1 MSENLFVIVTRYYIL
16 VVVVNDDH
24 SFAHVSPIEILSLRN
39 FHCQTRNLFVS
50 HPNHNTELLCE

>member
-1 MSENLFVIVTRYYIL
+1 MSENSFLIITRYYFL
-16 VVVVNDDH
+16 SVVVNDDH
-24 SFAHVSPIEILSLRN
+24 SFAQVSPIEIFTLRN